1 MSLYENKDP
10 RMPLER
16 VAIPDGK
23 HFKLRNKYHALLN
36 NHNPKGNLLSAV
48 FGYVSLFGTS
58 LLVLVLAYQGLP
70 ALLKAFNAQPNTF
83 WYNLVYGLLG
93 PVLMFLFVAVV
104 ALINILMLR
113 KYLAKVQN
121 RYGPLHHGPAGV
133 LQTVFDALKLVSK
146 EDYAPGM
153 VDEEIFTLAPVI
165 VFVSAFIMI
174 AVMPFAPG
182 WVFSNVDA
190 GALFIIAAGTLGGY
204 GVLLAGWSM
213 NNKFG
218 LMGGLRAAAQLVSYE
233 VPLSISL
240 LSVVVYCG
248 SMNLTDIV
256 EKQTTLW
263 NCFPLFIPFVIY
275 LIAGLAEI
283 KMTPFDLPEAESE
296 LVAGFNTEYGGMRF
310 GFFFVAEFAE
320 LYLLPAI
327 LAIFFLGGWHSI
339 SVPAPQGTFLNAWSG
354 GAPTLE
360 LLPRANSMR
369 SDLNNDYIVDN
380 KDLTVFSGGVNSKD
394 GLVVD
399 ALESRGISY
408 PFPKWRADIN
418 KDGVVDDQDK
428 TILNQDIKDNPQP
441 SLWQRLFGVG
451 SLLVNVIY
459 GFISL
464 LKGAAGVYFY
474 MWIRATLPRFRDDQ
488 LMELCWKGLIPL
500 SMVGLLLAAVSRLY
514 PIVGQILAFAVI
526 LPLAGVLLARA
537 FGLNFGS
544 AKKEIA

>member
-1 MSLYENKDP
+1 MSLYENKEP

-16 VAIPDGK
+16 VAIPENK

-36 NHNPKGNLLSAV
+36 NHNPKGNLFSAI
-48 FGYVSLFGTS
+48 FGYVSLFGTT
-58 LLVLVLAYQGLP
+58 LLVLVLTYQALP
-70 ALLKAFNAQPNTF
+70 ALLGAFGAKPNTF

-113 KYLAKVQN
+113 KYLGKVQN
-121 RYGPLHHGPAGV
+121 RYGPLHAGPAGV

-146 EDYAPGM
+146 EDFSPGM
-153 VDEEIFTLAPVI
+153 VEEEIFTLAPVI
-165 VFVSAFIMI
+165 VFVSAFIML

-327 LAIFFLGGWHSI
+327 LAIFFLGGWHAPVIPIPYIGELVIHTTAPATVSSI
-339 SVPAPQGTFLNAWSG
+339 GDWIQVAFAPGGLLLNMQYAFW
-354 GAPTLE
+354 
-360 LLPRANSMR
+360 
-369 SDLNNDYIVDN
+369 
-380 KDLTVFSGGVNSKD
+380 
-394 GLVVD
+394 
-399 ALESRGISY
+399 
-408 PFPKWRADIN
+408 
-418 KDGVVDDQDK
+418 
-428 TILNQDIKDNPQP
+428 
-441 SLWQRLFGVG
+441 
-451 SLLVNVIY
+451 
-459 GFISL
+459 SL

-514 PIVGQILAFAVI
+514 PVIGQILALAII
-526 LPLAGVLLARA
+526 LPLAGYMLARA
-537 FGLNFGS
+537 FGIKLPGGAN
-544 AKKEIA
+544 KEIA